1 VHRALLA
8 HIGAAEPVALE
19 PAELAQV
26 AEHSSSRE
34 RLAAR
39 IERRGDD
46 VCLAFLLQDV
56 LFERGWGE
64 PFGGEVVGMIEGGV
78 FVRFGEVFEGLLPA
92 RRLGRERFEI
102 DRLAVAMIG
111 LSSGRRIRLGD
122 AIDVTV
128 SSLDRARGRSLLDRG
143 PAAHA

>member
-1 VHRALLA
+1 
-8 HIGAAEPVALE
+8 
-19 PAELAQV
+19 
-26 AEHSSSRE
+26 
-34 RLAAR
+34 
-39 IERRGDD
+39 
-46 VCLAFLLQDV
+46 
-56 LFERGWGE
+56 
-64 PFGGEVVGMIEGGV
+64 MIEGGV
-78 FVRFGEVFEGLLPA
+78 FVRFGDVFEGLLPA

-143 PAAHA
+143 LAADA